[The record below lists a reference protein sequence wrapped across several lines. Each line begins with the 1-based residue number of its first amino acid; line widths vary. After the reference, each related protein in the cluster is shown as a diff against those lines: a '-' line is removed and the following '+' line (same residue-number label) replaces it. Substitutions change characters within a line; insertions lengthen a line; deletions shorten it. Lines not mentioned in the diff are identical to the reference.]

1 MKMSKLAL
9 LAVFI
14 GIFVVLAA
22 GQGPDLRDRLLKS
35 ARKAKDFP
43 DGKSLQLTHFAYV
56 GKAKGKKGVVY
67 VVDMRSVVTGM
78 PSPRG
83 VNAILFFDSAYR
95 YLGRENYVSSSPLWC
110 EGGKLYLFGDLDGS
124 TEKGFGNVIDL
135 SEGFAKRRVYLEDRY
150 GSSGGI
156 RP

>member
-22 GQGPDLRDRLLKS
+22 GQGPDLRERLLKS
-35 ARKAKDFP
+35 ATRAKDFP

-56 GKAKGKKGVVY
+56 GKTKSKKGVVY
-67 VVDMRSVVTGM
+67 IVDLRSVVTGM
-78 PSPRG
+78 PAPRG

-95 YLGRENYVSSSPLWC
+95 YLGRESYVSSSPLWC
-110 EGGKLYLFGDLDGS
+110 EGGKLYLFGDLDGNS
-124 TEKGFGNVIDL
+124 EKGVGNVIDL
-135 SEGFAKRRVYLEDRY
+135 SEGFARRRVYKENKY

-156 RP
+156 